1 MSLITEFYLWQL
13 SGHAVIPSL
22 ARDRIDPTQFD
33 CMIEWAFTIA
43 TLIYTIIGVTGYI
56 MFGNEVSD
64 EVSYSQTCVRNG

>member
-1 MSLITEFYLWQL
+1 MTEIHSSQL

-22 ARDRIDPTQFD
+22 ARDMIDPTQFD